1 MLHFTSCVMTSI
13 NKLTFADKVL
23 RKFSSTA
30 VVIVV
35 VDVRVVGI

>member
-1 MLHFTSCVMTSI
+1 MLYFTSCGMTSI
-13 NKLTFADKVL
+13 EKMKFVDKVSY
-23 RKFSSTA
+23 KFSSTA

>member
-1 MLHFTSCVMTSI
+1 MLYFTSCVMTSI
-13 NKLTFADKVL
+13 NKLTFVDKVSYIL
-23 RKFSSTA
+23 SSTA

>member
-1 MLHFTSCVMTSI
+1 MLHFTSCGMTSI
-13 NKLTFADKVL
+13 EKLKLVDKDSC
-23 RKFSSTA
+23 KFFSTA

>member
-1 MLHFTSCVMTSI
+1 MLHFTSCLMTSI
-13 NKLTFADKVL
+13 EKFKFVDKVSY
-23 RKFSSTA
+23 KFSSTA